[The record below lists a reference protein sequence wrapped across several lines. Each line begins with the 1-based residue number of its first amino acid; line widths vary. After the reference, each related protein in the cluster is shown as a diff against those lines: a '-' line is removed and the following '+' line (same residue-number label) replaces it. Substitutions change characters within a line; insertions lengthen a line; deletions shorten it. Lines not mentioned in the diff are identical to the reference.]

1 MQPTASLLYAH
12 GFISSPDSA
21 KVRLLREYVACHY
34 PRVALQVPALSPKPA
49 LAMASLE
56 QALAEM
62 PGPVGLIGSSMGG
75 FYCAYLAE
83 RYALRAWLI
92 NPLARVQ
99 PYAADYLGDHV
110 HAYTGEHFSI
120 DENDV
125 AYLQRMEI
133 SLFREPGHIMLSV
146 QTGDETLDYRHA
158 VSAWPGVVKTVI
170 AGGDHHFMHF
180 DQWLPLGLRFL
191 GLRSMPL

>member
-1 MQPTASLLYAH
+1 MPPTVSLLYAH

-21 KVRLLREYVACHY
+21 KVRALREYLACHH
-34 PRVALQVPALSPKPA
+34 PHVALQVPALSPKPA
-49 LAMASLE
+49 LAMACLE
-56 QALAEM
+56 QALAGM
-62 PGPVGLIGSSMGG
+62 PHPVGLIGSSMGG
-75 FYCAYLAE
+75 FYCAQLAE
-83 RYALRAWLI
+83 RYDLRAWLI

-110 HAYTGEHFSI
+110 HAYTGEHFTI
-120 DENDV
+120 DGNDV

-133 SLFREPGHIMLSV
+133 RSFSAPRHIMLSV

-158 VSAWPGVVKTVI
+158 VSAWPGVVTTVI
-170 AGGDHHFMHF
+170 AGGNHHFTHF